1 MKYWFH
7 NHTRGSSSSTGTQG
21 VLKLSAVPKLV
32 QSWQAYQNKY
42 YDSTLRL
49 KVEEAWKQ
57 YLSEIP
63 KGQKSPKTLFEF
75 RNQLVQKFDEDEMDD
90 VKREVEEHRLAMK
103 ADKMASDAND
113 KNEGMQ
119 MNVLLLARV
128 PS

>member
-7 NHTRGSSSSTGTQG
+7 NHTRGSSSGTGTQG

-42 YDSTLRL
+42 YDSTLRP

-63 KGQKSPKTLFEF
+63 EGQKSPKTLFEF
-75 RNQLVQKFDEDEMDD
+75 RNQLVQKFYEDETDD

-103 ADKMASDAND
+103 AGKMASDAND
-113 KNEGMQ
+113 KNGGMQ
-119 MNVLLLARV
+119 MYVLLLARV